1 MLGKE
6 KRLNLSSRRRKEC
19 RTTLIGIVFQQLL
32 TMFSIMFFGF
42 LLIRSNVINS
52 EGTRQISTILSLF
65 VMPATMITSFNADF
79 DAKRLKLLLWAT
91 LAAFLTISIRAA
103 IVQVLLKKEDRIDK
117 YATIFPN
124 AGFVGIPLVL
134 ATVGYEGV
142 FFMSG
147 YIMANNVTQWTYGQ
161 YLISGDKKAMTLRQT
176 ILNPGMIGAAIGL
189 CIYISRLPVPE
200 FLWKSVDSLAAL
212 NTPLAMIIL
221 GSYIANSN
229 FSELL
234 AFPKAY
240 WTTFLRLIVTALI
253 SIGII
258 YLLPI
263 DDYMVEIVLTIAS
276 CAPAATNTA
285 ILGRLF
291 GGDYEYGAR
300 LVVLTTLL
308 SLFTI
313 PIIVQFAQVL
323 FG

>member
-19 RTTLIGIVFQQLL
+19 RTTLISIVFQQLL

-103 IVQVLLKKEDRIDK
+103 IAHVLLKKEDRIDK

-147 YIMANNVTQWTYGQ
+147 YIMANNVTQWT
-161 YLISGDKKAMTLRQT
+161 
-176 ILNPGMIGAAIGL
+176 
-189 CIYISRLPVPE
+189 
-200 FLWKSVDSLAAL
+200 
-212 NTPLAMIIL
+212 
-221 GSYIANSN
+221 
-229 FSELL
+229 
-234 AFPKAY
+234 
-240 WTTFLRLIVTALI
+240 
-253 SIGII
+253 
-258 YLLPI
+258 
-263 DDYMVEIVLTIAS
+263 
-276 CAPAATNTA
+276 
-285 ILGRLF
+285 
-291 GGDYEYGAR
+291 
-300 LVVLTTLL
+300 
-308 SLFTI
+308 
-313 PIIVQFAQVL
+313 
-323 FG
+323 

>member
-1 MLGKE
+1 MIGNRSYE
-6 KRLNLSSRRRKEC
+6 NDPRKEE
-19 RTTLIGIVFQQLL
+19 RDTMLSIVFQQML
-32 TMFSIMFFGF
+32 TMFALMFFGF
-42 LLIRSNVINS
+42 VLVKAKVITS

-65 VMPATMITSFNADF
+65 VMPATMITSFNAAF
-79 DAKRLKLLLWAT
+79 DAHRLKLLFWAT
-91 LAAFLTISIRAA
+91 FAGFLTIFTRIFIAR
-103 IVQVLLKKEDRIDK
+103 LLHKKDDRIDQ

-161 YLISGDKKAMTLRQT
+161 YLISGDKEAMTLRQT
-176 ILNPGMIGAAIGL
+176 LLNPGMIGAVIGL
-189 CIYISRLPVPE
+189 AIYVTRLPVPD
-200 FLWKSVDSLAAL
+200 FLWNATNSLAGL
-212 NTPLAMIIL
+212 NTPLAMVIL

-229 FSELL
+229 LL
-234 AFPKAY
+234 EVFAFPKAY
-240 WTTFLRLIVTALI
+240 WTSLLRLVVTAFV
-253 SIGII
+253 SIFII

-263 DDYMVEIVLTIAS
+263 DNYVVEIVLTIAS

-308 SLFTI
+308 SILTI
-313 PIIVQFAQVL
+313 PLIVEFAQTL